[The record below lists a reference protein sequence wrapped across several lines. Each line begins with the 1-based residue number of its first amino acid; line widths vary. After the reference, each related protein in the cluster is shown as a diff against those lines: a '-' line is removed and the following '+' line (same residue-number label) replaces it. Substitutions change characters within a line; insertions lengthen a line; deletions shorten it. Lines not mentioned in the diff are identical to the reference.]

1 MQELAKMME
10 SGKHNDLKWGNRLG
24 YIVLPFEI
32 VRHDDPLDYVRNA
45 KKTVDRKKHSLE
57 AIVTRVIIET
67 VTKLFR
73 IEVISAPI
81 SSYRYVFSDNLSMCL
96 VHRTMGS
103 GWADPNFS
111 CFG

>member
-45 KKTVDRKKHSLE
+45 KKTVDRKKHSFE
-57 AIVTRVIIET
+57 AIATHMIAET
-67 VTKLFR
+67 VTKLFG
-73 IEVISAPI
+73 IEVIYTYL
-81 SSYRYVFSDNLSMCL
+81 SSNCTIHYLILGAAWV
-96 VHRTMGS
+96 TII
-103 GWADPNFS
+103 
-111 CFG
+111 